1 MPGAHGARKKDKDQ
15 SDARAAGQ
23 GEWSGHDVR

>member
-1 MPGAHGARKKDKDQ
+1 MPGTHGARKKDMDQ

-23 GEWSGHDVR
+23 GEWSLAMM